1 MYFIFDTTANIFVLL
16 FGFCRIQRLVQLHR
30 RAYVILVAALMGPEQ
45 TQSITAL
52 QNRLVSKNRAESVRR
67 NLI

>member
-1 MYFIFDTTANIFVLL
+1 MYFIFDITANIFVLL
-16 FGFCRIQRLVQLHR
+16 FGFCRIERLVQLHR

-52 QNRLVSKNRAESVRR
+52 QNRLVSKNRRKE
-67 NLI
+67 I